1 MRAITK
7 ASRINTMTQVIQHM
21 NSGLT
26 VVEACRIVDILRRS
40 FNYVLEKNREA
51 EGKML
56 SQ

>member
-1 MRAITK
+1 MKAITK

-26 VVEACRIVDILRRS
+26 VVEACRIVDISRRS
-40 FNYVLEKNREA
+40 FNFGLEKNREA